1 MKAILNKFK
10 NMPENLKATL
20 VFAIAS
26 FATSGINYLT
36 TPIFTRL
43 LSGAEYGTVAVYN
56 SWFAIVRVF
65 ASMTLIFPG
74 ILNVGLYE
82 HSENR
87 WKYLSTMLGITTVS
101 TAALTVLYALFPG
114 LFQGLLGL
122 NGSLMALMLFSC
134 FALPATTM
142 WTMKQRYEYRYKSTF
157 LVSVGSAVLAQ
168 AVAVAAVMAAKDH
181 QIQNLDEVR
190 LWSAGLVNGAVGLAL
205 FAYVLKQGRTFVDLP
220 LWKKTFLVA
229 LPLIPHYLGG
239 ELLSSMDKIMI
250 DALVGKAEAGIY
262 SLAAILSAIG
272 ILLWRAL
279 TVMFNPF
286 VNSKLGSREFIR
298 IRETVKPLML
308 VVGVMCVIASLAAPE
323 IIRILGT
330 EEYLAGVYV
339 VPPVAAGIFIHAMYD
354 TFAAVSFFHK
364 RSSRIM
370 TATLT
375 AAAVNL
381 VCNYIFIK
389 AFGYIAAGYTTL
401 LSNLVLTAM
410 HYRNARLIES
420 EEIYD
425 PRFSLVS
432 VALVTAGCLLCNL
445 IYPYLLV
452 RYVCVAALLVFL
464 WTRRKS
470 VIDMLMGMKV

>member
-1 MKAILNKFK
+1 MRAIRKKFQ
-10 NMPENLKATL
+10 NMPESLKATL

-82 HSENR
+82 HAENR
-87 WKYLSTMLGITTVS
+87 WKYLSSMLGITTLT
-101 TAALTVLYALFPG
+101 TAALAVLYALCPG
-114 LFQGLLGL
+114 LFQNLLGL
-122 NGSLMALMLFSC
+122 NGSLMLLMLLSC
-134 FALPATTM
+134 FTHPPTAM
-142 WTMKQRYEYRYKSTF
+142 WTMKQRYEYRYQVTF
-157 LVSVGSAVLAQ
+157 FVTVGSAVLAQ
-168 AVAVAAVMAAKDH
+168 AIAVLAVLAARE
-181 QIQNLDEVR
+181 NLAEVR
-190 LWSAGLVNGAVGLAL
+190 LWSAGLVNMAVGLLL
-205 FAYVLKQGRTFVDLP
+205 FVYILKQGRAFVDIP
-220 LWKKTFLVA
+220 LWKKTLVVA

-250 DALVGKAEAGIY
+250 DALVDKTAAGIY

-279 TVMFNPF
+279 SVMFNPF
-286 VNSKLGSREFIR
+286 VNANLGKREFCR
-298 IRETVKPLML
+298 IREAVKPLML
-308 VVGVMCVIASLAAPE
+308 FVGVLCVIAALAAPE
-323 IIRILGT
+323 IIRILAT
-330 EEYLAGVYV
+330 EEYLAGIYV
-339 VPPVAAGIFIHAMYD
+339 VPPVAAGIFLHAMYD

-364 RSSRIM
+364 KSARIM

-389 AFGYIAAGYTTL
+389 AFGFIAAGYTTL
-401 LSNLVLTAM
+401 LSSLVLTAM
-410 HYRNARLIES
+410 HYRNARIIEK

-425 PRFSLVS
+425 SKYSLVS
-432 VALVTAGCLLCNL
+432 VALVTLGCLLCNL
-445 IYPYLLV
+445 LYPFLLARYL
-452 RYVCVAALLVFL
+452 CIAALLALL
-464 WTRRKS
+464 WIKRRS
-470 VIDMLMGMKV
+470 ILDMLVGMKA

>member
-1 MKAILNKFK
+1 MKALLNKFK

-56 SWFAIVRVF
+56 SWYAIVRVF

-74 ILNVGLYE
+74 ILNVGLYD

-87 WKYLSTMLGITTVS
+87 WRYLSSMLGITSLCSV
-101 TAALTVLYALFPG
+101 LLGILYALCPE
-114 LFQGLLGL
+114 LFQRLLGL
-122 NGSLMALMLFSC
+122 DGSLMVLMLFSC

-157 LVSVGSAVLAQ
+157 FVSVGSAVLAQ
-168 AVAVAAVMAAKDH
+168 AVAVAAVMAAREDLDH
-181 QIQNLDEVR
+181 VR
-190 LWSAGLVNGAVGLAL
+190 LWSAGLVNMAVGLCL
-205 FAYVLKQGRTFVDLP
+205 FAHILRKGKVFVDLP

-250 DALVGKAEAGIY
+250 DALVGKQEAGIY
-262 SLAAILSAIG
+262 ALAAILSAIG

-279 TVMFNPF
+279 SVMFNPF
-286 VNSKLGSREFIR
+286 VNAKLGSREFTK
-298 IRETVKPLML
+298 IREAVKPLML
-308 VVGVMCVIASLAAPE
+308 VVGVLCVIASLAAPE
-323 IIRILGT
+323 IIRVLAT
-330 EEYLAGVYV
+330 EEYLAGIYV

-364 RSSRIM
+364 KSTRIM

-381 VCNYIFIK
+381 VGNYVFIK
-389 AFGYIAAGYTTL
+389 SFGYIAAGYTTL

-410 HYRNARLIES
+410 HYRSARLIEP

-425 PRFSLVS
+425 PRFSLRA

-445 IYPYLLV
+445 LYPFTLL
-452 RYVCVAALLVFL
+452 RYVLIAALLGFIIL
-464 WTRRKS
+464 RRRA

>member
-1 MKAILNKFK
+1 MMKALLNKFK
-10 NMPENLKATL
+10 TMPENLKATL

-26 FATSGINYLT
+26 FATSGINYIT

-56 SWFAIVRVF
+56 SWYAIVRVF

-74 ILNVGLYE
+74 ILNVGLYD

-87 WKYLSTMLGITTVS
+87 WKYLSSMLGITTLCS
-101 TAALTVLYALFPG
+101 AVLGILYGIFPG
-114 LFQGLLGL
+114 AFQSLLGL
-122 NGSLMALMLFSC
+122 DHSLMVLMVLSC
-134 FALPATTM
+134 FALPATTF
-142 WTMKQRYEYRYKSTF
+142 WTMKQRYEYRYQVTF
-157 LVSVGSAVLAQ
+157 FVSVGSAVLAQ
-168 AVAVAAVMAAKDH
+168 AVSVAAVMAAREDLA
-181 QIQNLDEVR
+181 QVR
-190 LWSAGLVNGAVGLAL
+190 LWSAGLVNMAVGLVL
-205 FAYVLKQGRTFVDLP
+205 FGYILKQGRTFVDLP

-286 VNSKLGSREFIR
+286 VNAKLGTREFGR

-308 VVGVMCVIASLAAPE
+308 VVGVMCVIAALAAPE
-323 IIRILGT
+323 IIRVLGT

-364 RSSRIM
+364 KSTRIM

-389 AFGYIAAGYTTL
+389 QFGYIAAGYTTL

-410 HYRNARLIES
+410 HYRNARLIEP

-425 PRFSLVS
+425 PKFSLLAVT
-432 VALVTAGCLLCNL
+432 LVTLGCLLCNL
-445 IYPYLLV
+445 IYPFIAL
-452 RYVCVAALLVFL
+452 RYAVVAALLVFL
-464 WTRRKS
+464 WTQRKS
-470 VIDMLMGMKV
+470 VIDMLMNMKV

>member
-1 MKAILNKFK
+1 MKAIWNKFK
-10 NMPENLKATL
+10 NMPDNLKATL

-43 LSGAEYGTVAVYN
+43 LTGAEYGTVAVYN
-56 SWFAIVRVF
+56 SWYAIVRVF

-74 ILNVGLYE
+74 ILNVGLYD

-87 WKYLSTMLGITTVS
+87 WKYLSSMLGITSLCSV
-101 TAALTVLYALFPG
+101 ALGIVYALCPG
-114 LFQGLLGL
+114 VFQDLLGL
-122 NGSLMALMLFSC
+122 SNSLMILMLLSC
-134 FALPATTM
+134 FALPATTF

-157 LVSVGSAVLAQ
+157 IVSVGSAVLAQ
-168 AVAVAAVMAAKDH
+168 AVAVAAVMLCDGA
-181 QIQNLDEVR
+181 LDQVR
-190 LWSAGLVNGAVGLAL
+190 LWSAGIVNMVVGLVL
-205 FAYVLKQGRTFVDLP
+205 FGYILKQGRAFVDLP
-220 LWKKTFLVA
+220 LWRKTFLVA
-229 LPLIPHYLGG
+229 IPLIPHYLGG

-250 DALVGKAEAGIY
+250 DAMVGKTEAGIY
-262 SLAAILSAIG
+262 ALAAILSAIG

-286 VNSKLGSREFIR
+286 VNAKLGSREFGR

-323 IIRILGT
+323 IIRILAT
-330 EEYLAGVYV
+330 EEYLAGIYV

-364 RSSRIM
+364 KSTRIM

-375 AAAVNL
+375 AALVNL
-381 VCNYIFIK
+381 VCNYICIK
-389 AFGYIAAGYTTL
+389 YFGYIAAGYTTL

-410 HYRNARLIES
+410 HYRNARRIEK

-425 PRFSLVS
+425 PKFSLLAVG
-432 VALVTAGCLLCNL
+432 LVTAGCLLCNL
-445 IYPYLLV
+445 IYPFLIA
-452 RYVCVAALLVFL
+452 RYVLISVLLVFL
-464 WTRRKS
+464 WAQRKS
-470 VIDMLMGMKV
+470 VIGMLAGMKV

>member
-10 NMPENLKATL
+10 NMPESVKATL

-43 LSGAEYGTVAVYN
+43 LTGAEYGTVSVYN
-56 SWFAIVRVF
+56 SWYAIVRVV

-87 WKYLSTMLGITTVS
+87 WKYLSSMLGVTTVCTLVLS
-101 TAALTVLYALFPG
+101 VLYAIFPG
-114 LFQGLLGL
+114 VFQGFLGL
-122 NGSLMALMLFSC
+122 NNSLMILMLLSC
-134 FALPATTM
+134 FALPATTF
-142 WTMKQRYEYRYKSTF
+142 WTMKQKYEYRYQVTF
-157 LVSVGSAVLAQ
+157 FVSVGSAVLAQ
-168 AVAVAAVMAAKDH
+168 AVAVAAVMMADR
-181 QIQNLDEVR
+181 NLDQVR
-190 LWSAGLVNGAVGLAL
+190 LWSAGIVNMAVGLVL
-205 FAYVLKQGRTFVDLP
+205 FFYIIRQGKAFVDIP
-220 LWKKTFLVA
+220 LWKKTLVVA
-229 LPLIPHYLGG
+229 IPLIPHYLGG
-239 ELLSSMDKIMI
+239 ELLSSINQIMI
-250 DALVGKAEAGIY
+250 GNMVGKTEAGIY
-262 SLAAILSAIG
+262 ALAAVLSAIG

-286 VNSKLGSREFIR
+286 VNAKLGSREFKT

-308 VVGVMCVIASLAAPE
+308 VVGVMCVIAALAAPE
-323 IIRILGT
+323 IIRILAT
-330 EEYLAGVYV
+330 EEYLAGIYV

-364 RSSRIM
+364 KSTRIM
-370 TATLT
+370 VATLT

-381 VCNYIFIK
+381 VGNYIFIK
-389 AFGYIAAGYTTL
+389 AFGYIAAGYVTL

-410 HYRNARLIES
+410 HYRNARITEP

-425 PRFSLVS
+425 PRFSFLTIS
-432 VALVTAGCLLCNL
+432 LVTLGCLLCNL
-445 IYPYLLV
+445 IYPFMAV

-464 WTRRKS
+464 WTQRKS
-470 VIDMLMGMKV
+470 VIDMLMNMKV

>member
-1 MKAILNKFK
+1 MKALLNKFK
-10 NMPENLKATL
+10 SMPENLKATL

-74 ILNVGLYE
+74 ILNVGLYD
-82 HSENR
+82 HSKNR
-87 WKYLSTMLGITTVS
+87 WRYLSSMLGITSLCSV
-101 TAALTVLYALFPG
+101 LLGILYALCPE
-114 LFQGLLGL
+114 LFQRLLGL
-122 NGSLMALMLFSC
+122 DGSLMVLMLFSC

-157 LVSVGSAVLAQ
+157 FVSVGSAVLAQ
-168 AVAVAAVMAAKDH
+168 AVAVAAVMLADR
-181 QIQNLDEVR
+181 NLDRVR
-190 LWSAGLVNGAVGLAL
+190 LWSAGLVNMAVGLAL
-205 FAYVLKQGRTFVDLP
+205 FAHILKKGKVFVDLP

-308 VVGVMCVIASLAAPE
+308 VVGIMCVIASLAAPE

-410 HYRNARLIES
+410 HYRNARLIEP

>member
-10 NMPENLKATL
+10 SMPESVKATL

-43 LSGAEYGTVAVYN
+43 LTGAEYGTVSVYN
-56 SWFAIVRVF
+56 SWYGIVRVI

-82 HSENR
+82 HSGNR
-87 WKYLSTMLGITTVS
+87 WKYLSSMLGITTVCTVTLS
-101 TAALTVLYALFPG
+101 VLYAIFPG
-114 LFQGLLGL
+114 VFQDFLGL
-122 NGSLMALMLFSC
+122 NNSLMILMLLSC
-134 FALPATTM
+134 FALPATTF
-142 WTMKQRYEYRYKSTF
+142 WTMKQKYEYRYQVTF
-157 LVSVGSAVLAQ
+157 FVSVGSAVLAQ
-168 AVAVAAVMAAKDH
+168 AVAVAAVMMAD
-181 QIQNLDEVR
+181 QDLDQVR
-190 LWSAGLVNGAVGLAL
+190 LWSAGIVNMAVGLVL
-205 FAYVLKQGRTFVDLP
+205 FCYINKQGKAFVDIP
-220 LWKKTFLVA
+220 LWKKTLVVA
-229 LPLIPHYLGG
+229 IPLIPHYLGG

-250 DALVGKAEAGIY
+250 GNMVGKTEAGIY
-262 SLAAILSAIG
+262 ALAAILSAIG

-286 VNSKLGSREFIR
+286 VNAKLGSREFR
-298 IRETVKPLML
+298 TIRETVKPLML
-308 VVGVMCVIASLAAPE
+308 VVGVMCVIAALAAPE
-323 IIRILGT
+323 IIRILAT

-364 RSSRIM
+364 KSTRIM

-381 VCNYIFIK
+381 VGNYIFIK
-389 AFGYIAAGYTTL
+389 AFGYIAAGYVTL
-401 LSNLVLTAM
+401 ISNLVLTAM
-410 HYRNARLIES
+410 HYRNARITEKA
-420 EEIYD
+420 EIYD
-425 PRFSLVS
+425 PRFSFLT

-445 IYPYLLV
+445 IYPFMAV
-452 RYVCVAALLVFL
+452 RYVCVAALLVYL
-464 WTRRKS
+464 WTQRKS
-470 VIDMLMGMKV
+470 VIDMLMNMKV

>member
-1 MKAILNKFK
+1 
-10 NMPENLKATL
+10 MPENLKATL

-56 SWFAIVRVF
+56 SWYAIVRVF

-74 ILNVGLYE
+74 ILNVGLYD

-87 WKYLSTMLGITTVS
+87 WRYLSSMLGITSLCSV
-101 TAALTVLYALFPG
+101 LLGILYALCPG
-114 LFQGLLGL
+114 LFQRLLGL
-122 NGSLMALMLFSC
+122 DGSLMVLMLFSC

-157 LVSVGSAVLAQ
+157 FVSVGSAVLAQ
-168 AVAVAAVMAAKDH
+168 AVAVAAVMLADR
-181 QIQNLDEVR
+181 NLDRVR
-190 LWSAGLVNGAVGLAL
+190 LWSAGLVNMAVGLCL
-205 FAYVLKQGRTFVDLP
+205 FAHILRKGRVFVDLP

-286 VNSKLGSREFIR
+286 VNSRLGSREFGR

-308 VVGVMCVIASLAAPE
+308 VVGIMCVIASLAAPE
-323 IIRILGT
+323 IIRVLGT

-425 PRFSLVS
+425 PRFSLIS

>member
-10 NMPENLKATL
+10 NMPESVKATL

-43 LSGAEYGTVAVYN
+43 LTGAEYGTVSVYN
-56 SWFAIVRVF
+56 SWYAIVRVF

-87 WKYLSTMLGITTVS
+87 WKYLSSMLGITTVCTLVLS
-101 TAALTVLYALFPG
+101 VLYAVFPG
-114 LFQGLLGL
+114 VFQSFLGL
-122 NGSLMALMLFSC
+122 SNSLMILMLLSC
-134 FALPATTM
+134 FALPATTF
-142 WTMKQRYEYRYKSTF
+142 WTMKQKYEYRYQVTF
-157 LVSVGSAVLAQ
+157 FVSVGSAVLAQ
-168 AVAVAAVMAAKDH
+168 AVAVAAVMMADGH
-181 QIQNLDEVR
+181 LDQVR
-190 LWSAGLVNGAVGLAL
+190 LWSAGIVNMAVGLIL
-205 FAYVLKQGRTFVDLP
+205 FLYILKQGRAFVDIP
-220 LWKKTFLVA
+220 LWKKTLVVA
-229 LPLIPHYLGG
+229 IPLIPHYLGG

-250 DALVGKAEAGIY
+250 GNMVGKTEAGIY
-262 SLAAILSAIG
+262 ALAAILSAIG

-286 VNSKLGSREFIR
+286 VNAKLGSREFKT

-308 VVGVMCVIASLAAPE
+308 VVGVMCVIAALAAPE
-323 IIRILGT
+323 IIRILAT

-364 RSSRIM
+364 KSTRIM

-389 AFGYIAAGYTTL
+389 HFGYIAAGYTTL
-401 LSNLVLTAM
+401 LSNLVLTGM
-410 HYRNARLIES
+410 HYRNARITEP

-425 PRFSLVS
+425 PRFSFLS
-432 VALVTAGCLLCNL
+432 VALVTLGCLLCNL
-445 IYPYLLV
+445 IYPFMAV

-470 VIDMLMGMKV
+470 VIDMLMNMKV

>member
-10 NMPENLKATL
+10 SMPESVKATL

-43 LSGAEYGTVAVYN
+43 LTGAEYGAVSMYN
-56 SWFAIVRVF
+56 SCYAIVRVV

-87 WKYLSTMLGITTVS
+87 WKYLSSMLGVTTVT
-101 TAALTVLYALFPG
+101 TAAFGILYAAFPTLFRN
-114 LFQGLLGL
+114 LLGL
-122 NGSLMALMLFSC
+122 DNSLMILMLLSC
-134 FALPATTM
+134 FTLPATTF
-142 WTMKQRYEYRYKSTF
+142 WTMKQKYEYRYKVTF
-157 LVSVGSAVLAQ
+157 FVSVGSAVLTQ
-168 AVAVAAVMAAKDH
+168 AVAVAAVMAAD
-181 QIQNLDEVR
+181 QNLDQVR
-190 LWSAGLVNGAVGLAL
+190 LWSAGIVNMAVGLAL
-205 FAYVLKQGRTFVDLP
+205 FGYILKEGRAFVDIP
-220 LWKKTFLVA
+220 LWKKTLVVA
-229 LPLIPHYLGG
+229 IPLIPHYLGG
-239 ELLSSMDKIMI
+239 ELLSSMDKLMI
-250 DALVGKAEAGIY
+250 GNMVGKTEAGIY
-262 SLAAILSAIG
+262 SLAAVLSAIG

-286 VNSKLGSREFIR
+286 VNAKLGSREFKT

-323 IIRILGT
+323 IIRVLAT
-330 EEYLAGVYV
+330 EEYLAGVFV
-339 VPPVAAGIFIHAMYD
+339 VPPVAAGVFIHAMYD

-364 RSSRIM
+364 KSTRIM

-375 AAAVNL
+375 AAVVNL
-381 VCNYIFIK
+381 VGNYVFIK
-389 AFGYIAAGYTTL
+389 CFGYIAAGYTTL

-410 HYRNARLIES
+410 HYRNARLIGK

-425 PRFSLVS
+425 PGFSFLS
-432 VALVTAGCLLCNL
+432 VALVTLGCLLCNL
-445 IYPYLLV
+445 IYPFIV
-452 RYVCVAALLVFL
+452 IRYICIAALLVFL
-464 WTRRKS
+464 WTRRRS

>member
-1 MKAILNKFK
+1 MKALLNKFK
-10 NMPENLKATL
+10 SMPENLKATL

-56 SWFAIVRVF
+56 SWYAIVRVF

-87 WKYLSTMLGITTVS
+87 WKYLSSMLGITS
-101 TAALTVLYALFPG
+101 LCSLLLGIAYALFPHV
-114 LFQGLLGL
+114 FQSLLGL
-122 NGSLMALMLFSC
+122 DHSPMVLMVLSC

-157 LVSVGSAVLAQ
+157 FVSVGSAVLAQ
-168 AVAVAAVMAAKDH
+168 AAAVAAVMASSGH
-181 QIQNLDEVR
+181 LDRVR
-190 LWSAGLVNGAVGLAL
+190 LWSAGLVNMAVGLAL
-205 FAYVLKQGRTFVDLP
+205 FVCILRRGRAFVDLP
-220 LWKKTFLVA
+220 LWKKTMLVA
-229 LPLIPHYLGG
+229 IPLIPHYLGG

-250 DALVGKAEAGIY
+250 DALVGKTEAGIY

-286 VNSKLGSREFIR
+286 VNARLGAREFR
-298 IRETVKPLML
+298 SIRETVKPLML

-323 IIRILGT
+323 IIRVLAT
-330 EEYLAGVYV
+330 EEYLAGIYV

-364 RSSRIM
+364 KSTRIM

-381 VCNYIFIK
+381 VCNYVFIK
-389 AFGYIAAGYTTL
+389 SFGYIAAGYTTL

-410 HYRNARLIES
+410 HYRNARRIEP

-425 PRFSLVS
+425 PRFSLLAV
-432 VALVTAGCLLCNL
+432 VLVTLGCLLCNL
-445 IYPYLLV
+445 LYPFLLV
-452 RYVCVAALLVFL
+452 RYILIAALLVFL

-470 VIDMLMGMKV
+470 VIGMLMNMKV

>member
-1 MKAILNKFK
+1 MKALLNKFK
-10 NMPENLKATL
+10 SMPENLKATL

-74 ILNVGLYE
+74 ILNVGLYD
-82 HSENR
+82 HAENR
-87 WKYLSTMLGITTVS
+87 WRYLSSMLGITSLCSVI
-101 TAALTVLYALFPG
+101 LGILYALCPE
-114 LFQGLLGL
+114 LFQRLLGL
-122 NGSLMALMLFSC
+122 DGSLMVLMLFSC

-157 LVSVGSAVLAQ
+157 FVSVGSAVLAQ
-168 AVAVAAVMAAKDH
+168 AVAVAAVMLADR
-181 QIQNLDEVR
+181 NLDRVR
-190 LWSAGLVNGAVGLAL
+190 LWSAGLVNMAVGLAL
-205 FAYVLKQGRTFVDLP
+205 FAHILRKGKVFVDLP

-250 DALVGKAEAGIY
+250 DALVGKQEAGIY
-262 SLAAILSAIG
+262 ALAAILSAIG

-279 TVMFNPF
+279 SVMFNPF
-286 VNSKLGSREFIR
+286 VNAKLGSREFTK
-298 IRETVKPLML
+298 IREAVKPLML
-308 VVGVMCVIASLAAPE
+308 VVGILCVIASLAAPE
-323 IIRILGT
+323 IIRVLAT

-364 RSSRIM
+364 KSTRIM

-381 VCNYIFIK
+381 VGNYVFIK
-389 AFGYIAAGYTTL
+389 SFGYIAAGYTTL

-410 HYRNARLIES
+410 HYRSARLIEP

-425 PRFSLVS
+425 PRFSLRS

-445 IYPYLLV
+445 LYPFTLL
-452 RYVCVAALLVFL
+452 RYVLIAVLLGFIVL
-464 WTRRKS
+464 RRRA

>member
-1 MKAILNKFK
+1 MKALWKKFCA
-10 NMPENLKATL
+10 MPESLKATL

-56 SWFAIVRVF
+56 SWHGIIRIF

-82 HSENR
+82 HADNR
-87 WKYLSTMLGITTVS
+87 FRYLSSMLGITTVS
-101 TAALTVLYALFPG
+101 TALLTLVYALCPG
-114 LFQGLLGL
+114 LFQRLLGL
-122 NGSLMALMLFSC
+122 DGNLMVLMLASC
-134 FALPATTM
+134 FALPATSM
-142 WTMKQRYEYRYKSTF
+142 WTMKQRYEYRYKTTF
-157 LVSVGSAVLAQ
+157 FVSVGSAVLAQ
-168 AVAVAAVMAAKDH
+168 AVSVLAVMSSGEH
-181 QIQNLDEVR
+181 LDQVR
-190 LWSAGLVNGAVGLAL
+190 LWSAGLVNMAVGLVL
-205 FAYVLKQGRTFVDLP
+205 FCHILKQGRAFVDIP
-220 LWKKTFLVA
+220 LWKKTLVVA

-250 DALVGKAEAGIY
+250 DALVGKTEAGIY

-279 TVMFNPF
+279 SVMFNPF
-286 VNSKLGSREFIR
+286 VNARLGKRDFAA
-298 IRETVKPLML
+298 IREAVKPLML
-308 VVGVMCVIASLAAPE
+308 VVGVLCVIASLAAPE
-323 IIRILGT
+323 IIRILAT
-330 EEYLAGVYV
+330 EEYLAGIYV

-364 RSSRIM
+364 KSTRIM

-381 VCNYIFIK
+381 IGNYVFIK

-410 HYRNARLIES
+410 HYRSARRIEKS
-420 EEIYD
+420 EIYD
-425 PRFSLVS
+425 PKFSLLS
-432 VALVTAGCLLCNL
+432 VALVTAGCLLCSFL
-445 IYPYLLV
+445 YPFPILRCL
-452 RYVCVAALLVFL
+452 CIAALLALL
-464 WTRRKS
+464 WNKRKS
-470 VIDMLMGMKV
+470 ILHMLTSMKA

>member
-10 NMPENLKATL
+10 SMPESVKATL

-43 LSGAEYGTVAVYN
+43 LTGEEYGAVSMYN
-56 SWFAIVRVF
+56 SCYAIVRVI

-87 WKYLSTMLGITTVS
+87 WKYLSSMLGVTTVC
-101 TAALTVLYALFPG
+101 TAFLSVLYAIFPTV
-114 LFQGLLGL
+114 FQELLGL
-122 NGSLMALMLFSC
+122 DNSLMILMLLSC
-134 FALPATTM
+134 FALPATTF
-142 WTMKQRYEYRYKSTF
+142 WTMKQKYEYRYQVTF
-157 LVSVGSAVLAQ
+157 FVSVGSAVLAQ
-168 AVAVAAVMAAKDH
+168 AVAVAAVMLASH
-181 QIQNLDEVR
+181 NLDQVR
-190 LWSAGLVNGAVGLAL
+190 LWSAGIVNMAVGLVL
-205 FAYVLKQGRTFVDLP
+205 FAYILKEGKAFVDIP
-220 LWKKTFLVA
+220 LWKKTLVVA
-229 LPLIPHYLGG
+229 FPLIPHYVSG
-239 ELLSSMDKIMI
+239 ELLSSINQIMI
-250 DALVGKAEAGIY
+250 GTMVGKAEAGIY
-262 SLAAILSAIG
+262 SLAAVLSAIG

-286 VNSKLGSREFIR
+286 VNAKLGTREFGR

-308 VVGVMCVIASLAAPE
+308 VVGVMCVIAALAAPE
-323 IIRILGT
+323 IIRVLGT

-364 RSSRIM
+364 KSTRIM

-381 VCNYIFIK
+381 VCNYVCIK
-389 AFGYIAAGYTTL
+389 QFGYIAAGYTTL

-410 HYRNARLIES
+410 HYRNARLIEP

-425 PRFSLVS
+425 PRFSLLS

-445 IYPYLLV
+445 LYPFLLA
-452 RYVCVAALLVFL
+452 RYVLVGALLVFL
-464 WTRRKS
+464 WTRRKA
-470 VIDMLMGMKV
+470 VIGMLMDMKV

>member
-1 MKAILNKFK
+1 
-10 NMPENLKATL
+10 MPENLKATL

-56 SWFAIVRVF
+56 SWYAIVRVF

-74 ILNVGLYE
+74 ILNVGLYD

-87 WKYLSTMLGITTVS
+87 WRYLSSMLGITSLCSV
-101 TAALTVLYALFPG
+101 LLGILYALCPE
-114 LFQGLLGL
+114 LFQRLLGL
-122 NGSLMALMLFSC
+122 DGSLMVLMLLSC

-157 LVSVGSAVLAQ
+157 FVSVGSAVLAQ
-168 AVAVAAVMAAKDH
+168 AVAVAAVMAARE
-181 QIQNLDEVR
+181 NLDHVR
-190 LWSAGLVNGAVGLAL
+190 LWSAGLVNMAVGLCL
-205 FAYVLKQGRTFVDLP
+205 FAHILRKGRVFVDLP

-250 DALVGKAEAGIY
+250 DALVGKQEAGIY
-262 SLAAILSAIG
+262 ALAAILSAIG

-279 TVMFNPF
+279 SVMFNPF
-286 VNSKLGSREFIR
+286 VNAKLGSREFTK
-298 IRETVKPLML
+298 IREAVKPLML
-308 VVGVMCVIASLAAPE
+308 VVGVLCVIASLAAPE
-323 IIRILGT
+323 IIRILAT
-330 EEYLAGVYV
+330 SEYLAGIYV

-364 RSSRIM
+364 KSTRIM

-381 VCNYIFIK
+381 VGNYVFIK
-389 AFGYIAAGYTTL
+389 SFGYIAAGYTTL

-410 HYRNARLIES
+410 HYRSAQLIEP

-425 PRFSLVS
+425 PRFSLRA

-445 IYPYLLV
+445 LYPFTLL
-452 RYVCVAALLVFL
+452 RYVLIAALLGFIVL
-464 WTRRKS
+464 RRRA

>member
-1 MKAILNKFK
+1 MKALLNKFK
-10 NMPENLKATL
+10 SMPENLKATL

-56 SWFAIVRVF
+56 SWYAIVRVF

-74 ILNVGLYE
+74 ILNVGLYD

-87 WKYLSTMLGITTVS
+87 WRYLSSMLGITS
-101 TAALTVLYALFPG
+101 LCSVLLGGVYALCPE
-114 LFQGLLGL
+114 LFQRLLGL
-122 NGSLMALMLFSC
+122 DGSLMVLMLFSC

-157 LVSVGSAVLAQ
+157 FVSVGSAVLAQ
-168 AVAVAAVMAAKDH
+168 AVAVAAVMLADR
-181 QIQNLDEVR
+181 NLDRVR
-190 LWSAGLVNGAVGLAL
+190 LWSAGLVNMAVGLCL
-205 FAYVLKQGRTFVDLP
+205 FAHILRKGKVFVDLP

-250 DALVGKAEAGIY
+250 DALVGKQEAGIY
-262 SLAAILSAIG
+262 ALAAILSAIG

-279 TVMFNPF
+279 SVMFNPF
-286 VNSKLGSREFIR
+286 VNAKLGSREFTK
-298 IRETVKPLML
+298 IREAVKPLML
-308 VVGVMCVIASLAAPE
+308 VVGILCVIASLAAPE
-323 IIRILGT
+323 IIRILAT
-330 EEYLAGVYV
+330 EEYLAGIYV

-364 RSSRIM
+364 KSTRIM

-381 VCNYIFIK
+381 VGNYVFIK
-389 AFGYIAAGYTTL
+389 SFGYIAAGYTTL

-410 HYRNARLIES
+410 HYRSARLIEP

-425 PRFSLVS
+425 PRFSLRS
-432 VALVTAGCLLCNL
+432 VALVTAGCLFCNL
-445 IYPYLLV
+445 LYPFTLL
-452 RYVCVAALLVFL
+452 RFCLIAALLGFIVL
-464 WTRRKS
+464 RRRA

>member
-1 MKAILNKFK
+1 MKAIWNKFK

-56 SWFAIVRVF
+56 SWYAIVRVF

-74 ILNVGLYE
+74 ILNVGLYD

-87 WKYLSTMLGITTVS
+87 WKYLSSMLGITTLCSV
-101 TAALTVLYALFPG
+101 VMGIVYALCPG
-114 LFQGLLGL
+114 VFQDLLGL
-122 NGSLMALMLFSC
+122 DHSLMVLMIASC
-134 FALPATTM
+134 FALPATTF
-142 WTMKQRYEYRYKSTF
+142 WTMKQRYEYRYKTTF
-157 LVSVGSAVLAQ
+157 FVSVGSAVLAQ
-168 AVAVAAVMAAKDH
+168 AVAVAAVMFSHGK
-181 QIQNLDEVR
+181 LDQVR
-190 LWSAGLVNGAVGLAL
+190 LWSAGIVNMAVGLVL
-205 FAYVLKQGRTFVDLP
+205 FGYILKQGRAFVDLP
-220 LWKKTFLVA
+220 LWRKTFLVA
-229 LPLIPHYLGG
+229 IPLIPHYLGG

-250 DALVGKAEAGIY
+250 DAMVGKTEAGIY
-262 SLAAILSAIG
+262 ALAAILSAIG

-286 VNSKLGSREFIR
+286 VNAKLGSREFGR

-308 VVGVMCVIASLAAPE
+308 VVGVLCVIASLAAPE
-323 IIRILGT
+323 IIRILAT
-330 EEYLAGVYV
+330 EEYLAGIYV

-364 RSSRIM
+364 KSTRIM

-375 AAAVNL
+375 AAGVNL
-381 VCNYIFIK
+381 VCNYICIK
-389 AFGYIAAGYTTL
+389 HFGYIAAGYTTL

-410 HYRNARLIES
+410 HYRNARRIEK

-425 PRFSLVS
+425 PKFSLVS
-432 VALVTAGCLLCNL
+432 VGLVTLGCLLCNL
-445 IYPYLLV
+445 IYPFPVLRYALV
-452 RYVCVAALLVFL
+452 AGLLVFL
-464 WTRRKS
+464 WTRRRS
-470 VIDMLMGMKV
+470 VIEMLMGMKV

>member
-1 MKAILNKFK
+1 MKALLNKFK

-43 LSGAEYGTVAVYN
+43 LTGEEYGAVSMYN
-56 SWFAIVRVF
+56 SCYAIVRVI

-87 WKYLSTMLGITTVS
+87 WKYLSSMLGVTTVT
-101 TAALTVLYALFPG
+101 TAVLSVLYAIFPMV
-114 LFQGLLGL
+114 FQDLLGL
-122 NGSLMALMLFSC
+122 DNSLMILMLLSC
-134 FALPATTM
+134 FALPATTF
-142 WTMKQRYEYRYKSTF
+142 WTMKQKYEYRYQVTF
-157 LVSVGSAVLAQ
+157 FVSVGSAVLAQ
-168 AVAVAAVMAAKDH
+168 AVAVAAVMVASE
-181 QIQNLDEVR
+181 NLDQVR
-190 LWSAGLVNGAVGLAL
+190 LWSAGIVNMAVGLVL
-205 FAYVLKQGRTFVDLP
+205 FGYILKKGKAFLDFP
-220 LWKKTFLVA
+220 LWKKTLIVA
-229 LPLIPHYLGG
+229 IPLIPHYVSG
-239 ELLSSMDKIMI
+239 ELLSSINQIMI
-250 DALVGKAEAGIY
+250 GNMVGKTEAGIY
-262 SLAAILSAIG
+262 SLAAVLSAIG

-286 VNSKLGSREFIR
+286 VNAKLGAREFTT
-298 IRETVKPLML
+298 IRETVKPLMI

-323 IIRILGT
+323 IIRILAT

-339 VPPVAAGIFIHAMYD
+339 VPPVAAGVFIHAMYD

-364 RSSRIM
+364 KSTRIM

-381 VCNYIFIK
+381 VGNYIFIK
-389 AFGYIAAGYTTL
+389 SFGYIAAGYTTL

-410 HYRNARLIES
+410 HYRSARLIEP

-425 PRFSLVS
+425 PRFSLRS

-445 IYPYLLV
+445 LYPFTLL
-452 RYVCVAALLVFL
+452 RYVLIAALLGFIVL
-464 WTRRKS
+464 RRRA

>member
-43 LSGAEYGTVAVYN
+43 LSGAEYGTVSVYN
-56 SWFAIVRVF
+56 SWYAIVRVI

-87 WKYLSTMLGITTVS
+87 WKYLSSMLGITTLCSAV
-101 TAALTVLYALFPG
+101 LGVLYAIFPG
-114 LFQGLLGL
+114 LFQSLLGL
-122 NGSLMALMLFSC
+122 NGSLMILMILSC
-134 FALPATTM
+134 FALPATTF
-142 WTMKQRYEYRYKSTF
+142 WTMKQKYEYRYQVTF
-157 LVSVGSAVLAQ
+157 FVSVGSAVLAQ
-168 AVAVAAVMAAKDH
+168 VVSVFAVMAAE
-181 QIQNLDEVR
+181 QNLDQVR
-190 LWSAGLVNGAVGLAL
+190 LWSAGLVNMAVGLVL
-205 FAYVLKQGRTFVDLP
+205 FGYILKQGKTFVDIP

-229 LPLIPHYLGG
+229 IPLIPHYLGG
-239 ELLSSMDKIMI
+239 ELLSSMNQIMI
-250 DALVGKAEAGIY
+250 GNMVGKAEAGIY

-279 TVMFNPF
+279 AVMFNPY
-286 VNSKLGSREFIR
+286 VNAKLGERNFR
-298 IRETVKPLML
+298 HIRECVKPLML

-323 IIRILGT
+323 IIRILAT

-364 RSSRIM
+364 KSSRIM

-381 VCNYIFIK
+381 VGNYLFITW
-389 AFGYIAAGYTTL
+389 FGYIAAGYVTL
-401 LSNLVLTAM
+401 ISNLVLTAM
-410 HYRNARLIES
+410 HYRNARIIEPD
-420 EEIYD
+420 EIYD
-425 PRFSLVS
+425 PKFSFWS
-432 VALVTAGCLLCNL
+432 VALVSIGCLLCNL
-445 IYPYLLV
+445 VYPFLIV
-452 RYVCVAALLVFL
+452 RYVLIAALLVFL

-470 VIDMLMGMKV
+470 VINMLMDMKV

>member
-1 MKAILNKFK
+1 MKALLNKFK
-10 NMPENLKATL
+10 SMPENLKATL

-26 FATSGINYLT
+26 FATSGINYIT

-56 SWFAIVRVF
+56 SWYAIVRVF

-74 ILNVGLYE
+74 ILNVGLYD

-87 WKYLSTMLGITTVS
+87 WKYLSSMLGITTLCS
-101 TAALTVLYALFPG
+101 AVLGILYGIFPG
-114 LFQGLLGL
+114 AFQSLLGL
-122 NGSLMALMLFSC
+122 DHSLMVLMVLSC
-134 FALPATTM
+134 FALPATTF
-142 WTMKQRYEYRYKSTF
+142 WTMKQRYEYRYQVTF
-157 LVSVGSAVLAQ
+157 FVSVGSAVLAQ
-168 AVAVAAVMAAKDH
+168 AVSVAAVMAAREDLA
-181 QIQNLDEVR
+181 QVR
-190 LWSAGLVNGAVGLAL
+190 LWSAGLVNMAVGLVL
-205 FAYVLKQGRTFVDLP
+205 FGYILKQGRTFVDLP

-286 VNSKLGSREFIR
+286 VNAKLGTREFGR

-308 VVGVMCVIASLAAPE
+308 VVGVMCVIAALAAPE
-323 IIRILGT
+323 IIRVLGT

-364 RSSRIM
+364 KSTRIM

-381 VCNYIFIK
+381 VCNYVFIK
-389 AFGYIAAGYTTL
+389 QFGYIAAGYTTL

-410 HYRNARLIES
+410 HYRNARLIEP

-425 PRFSLVS
+425 PRFSLLS
-432 VALVTAGCLLCNL
+432 VALVPAGGLLCNL
-445 IYPYLLV
+445 LYPFLLV
-452 RYVCVAALLVFL
+452 RYVLVGVLLVFL
-464 WTRRKS
+464 WTRRKA
-470 VIDMLMGMKV
+470 VIGMLVDMKV

>member
-1 MKAILNKFK
+1 MKALWNKFK
-10 NMPENLKATL
+10 TMPESLKATL

-56 SWFAIVRVF
+56 SWYSIVRVF

-74 ILNVGLYE
+74 ILNVGLYD
-82 HSENR
+82 HKENR
-87 WKYLSTMLGITTVS
+87 WKYLSSMLGITTLCS
-101 TAALTVLYALFPG
+101 LVLGILYGLCPG
-114 LFQGLLGL
+114 VFQRMLGL
-122 NGSLMALMLFSC
+122 DHSLMVLMIMSC
-134 FALPATTM
+134 FALPATTF
-142 WTMKQRYEYRYKSTF
+142 WTMKQRYEYRYKATF
-157 LVSVGSAVLAQ
+157 FVSVGSAVLAQ
-168 AVAVAAVMAAKDH
+168 AVAVAAVMLGDGH
-181 QIQNLDEVR
+181 LDRVR
-190 LWSAGLVNGAVGLAL
+190 LWSAGLVNMAVGLVL
-205 FAYVLKQGRTFVDLP
+205 FVWILKQGRTFVDLP

-250 DALVGKAEAGIY
+250 DALVGKREAGIY
-262 SLAAILSAIG
+262 ALAAILSALG

-279 TVMFNPF
+279 TVLFNPF
-286 VNSKLGSREFIR
+286 VNARLGSREFGR

-308 VVGVMCVIASLAAPE
+308 VVGVMCIIASLAAPE
-323 IIRILGT
+323 IIRLLAT
-330 EEYLAGVYV
+330 EEYLAGVFV

-364 RSSRIM
+364 KSTRIM

-381 VCNYIFIK
+381 VGNFVGIK
-389 AFGYIAAGYTTL
+389 LFGYIAAGYTTL
-401 LSNLVLTAM
+401 VSNLVLTAM
-410 HYRNARLIES
+410 HYRNARRIER

-425 PRFSLVS
+425 PRFSWLA
-432 VALVTAGCLLCNL
+432 VALVTAGCLLCNFL
-445 IYPYLLV
+445 YPFTLLRYL
-452 RYVCVAALLVFL
+452 CIAALLVFL
-464 WTRRKS
+464 WSRRKS
-470 VIDMLMGMKV
+470 VIAMLMDMKV

>member
-10 NMPENLKATL
+10 NMPESVKATL

-43 LSGAEYGTVAVYN
+43 LTGAEYGTVSVYN
-56 SWFAIVRVF
+56 SWYAIVRVF

-87 WKYLSTMLGITTVS
+87 WKYLSSMLGITTVCTLVLS
-101 TAALTVLYALFPG
+101 VLYAVFPG
-114 LFQGLLGL
+114 VFQSFLGL
-122 NGSLMALMLFSC
+122 SNSLMILMLLSC
-134 FALPATTM
+134 FALPATTF
-142 WTMKQRYEYRYKSTF
+142 WTMKQKYEYRYQVTF
-157 LVSVGSAVLAQ
+157 FVSVGSAVLAQ
-168 AVAVAAVMAAKDH
+168 AVAVAAVMMADK
-181 QIQNLDEVR
+181 NLDQVR
-190 LWSAGLVNGAVGLAL
+190 LWSAGIVNMAVGLVL
-205 FAYVLKQGRTFVDLP
+205 FFYIIKQGKAFVDIP
-220 LWKKTFLVA
+220 LWKKTLVVA
-229 LPLIPHYLGG
+229 IPLIPHYLGG
-239 ELLSSMDKIMI
+239 ELLSSINQIMI
-250 DALVGKAEAGIY
+250 GNMVGKTEAGIY
-262 SLAAILSAIG
+262 ALAAVLSAIG

-286 VNSKLGSREFIR
+286 VNAKLGSREFKT

-308 VVGVMCVIASLAAPE
+308 VVGVMCVIAALAAPE
-323 IIRILGT
+323 IIRILAT
-330 EEYLAGVYV
+330 EEYLAGIYV

-364 RSSRIM
+364 KSTRIM

-389 AFGYIAAGYTTL
+389 HFGYIAAGYTTL
-401 LSNLVLTAM
+401 LSNLVLTGM
-410 HYRNARLIES
+410 HYRNARITEP

-425 PRFSLVS
+425 PRFSFLT
-432 VALVTAGCLLCNL
+432 VALVTLGCLLCNL
-445 IYPYLLV
+445 IYPFMAV
-452 RYVCVAALLVFL
+452 RYVCVAALLVYL
-464 WTRRKS
+464 WTQRKS
-470 VIDMLMGMKV
+470 VIDMLMNMKV

>member
-10 NMPENLKATL
+10 NMPESVKATL

-43 LSGAEYGTVAVYN
+43 LTGAEYGTVSVYN
-56 SWFAIVRVF
+56 SWYAIVRVV

-87 WKYLSTMLGITTVS
+87 WKYLSSMLGVTTVCTLVLS
-101 TAALTVLYALFPG
+101 VLYAIFPG
-114 LFQGLLGL
+114 VFQGFLGL
-122 NGSLMALMLFSC
+122 NNSLMILMLLSC
-134 FALPATTM
+134 FALPATTF
-142 WTMKQRYEYRYKSTF
+142 WTMKQKYEYRYQVTF
-157 LVSVGSAVLAQ
+157 FVSVGSAVLAQ
-168 AVAVAAVMAAKDH
+168 AVAVAAVMMAD
-181 QIQNLDEVR
+181 QNLDQVR
-190 LWSAGLVNGAVGLAL
+190 LWSAGIVNMAVGLVL
-205 FAYVLKQGRTFVDLP
+205 FFYIIRQGKAFVDIP
-220 LWKKTFLVA
+220 LWKKTLVVA
-229 LPLIPHYLGG
+229 IPLIPHYLGG
-239 ELLSSMDKIMI
+239 ELLSSINQIMI
-250 DALVGKAEAGIY
+250 GNMVGKTEAGIY
-262 SLAAILSAIG
+262 ALAAVLSAIG

-286 VNSKLGSREFIR
+286 VNAKLGSREFKT

-308 VVGVMCVIASLAAPE
+308 VVGVMCVIAALAAPE
-323 IIRILGT
+323 IIRILAT
-330 EEYLAGVYV
+330 EEYLAGIYV

-364 RSSRIM
+364 KSTRIM
-370 TATLT
+370 VATLT

-381 VCNYIFIK
+381 VGNYIFIK
-389 AFGYIAAGYTTL
+389 AFGYIAAGYVTL

-410 HYRNARLIES
+410 HYRNARITEP

-425 PRFSLVS
+425 PRFSFLTIS
-432 VALVTAGCLLCNL
+432 LVTLGCLLCNL
-445 IYPYLLV
+445 IYPFMAV

-464 WTRRKS
+464 WTQRKS
-470 VIDMLMGMKV
+470 VIDMLMNMKV

>member
-43 LSGAEYGTVAVYN
+43 LTGEEYGAVSMYN
-56 SWFAIVRVF
+56 SCYAIVRVI

-87 WKYLSTMLGITTVS
+87 WKYLSSMLGVTTVC
-101 TAALTVLYALFPG
+101 TAFLSVLYAIFPTV
-114 LFQGLLGL
+114 FQELLGL
-122 NGSLMALMLFSC
+122 DNSLMILMLLSC
-134 FALPATTM
+134 FALPATTF
-142 WTMKQRYEYRYKSTF
+142 WTMKQKYEYRYQVTF
-157 LVSVGSAVLAQ
+157 FVSVGSAVLAQ
-168 AVAVAAVMAAKDH
+168 AVAVAAVMLASH
-181 QIQNLDEVR
+181 NLDQVR
-190 LWSAGLVNGAVGLAL
+190 LWSAGIVNIAVGLVL
-205 FAYVLKQGRTFVDLP
+205 FAYILKEGKAFVDIP
-220 LWKKTFLVA
+220 LWKKTLVVA
-229 LPLIPHYLGG
+229 FPLIPHYVSG
-239 ELLSSMDKIMI
+239 ELLSSINQIMI
-250 DALVGKAEAGIY
+250 GTMVGKAEAGIY
-262 SLAAILSAIG
+262 SLAAVLSAIG

-286 VNSKLGSREFIR
+286 VNAKLGAREFR
-298 IRETVKPLML
+298 TIRETVKPLML

-323 IIRILGT
+323 IIRILAT

-339 VPPVAAGIFIHAMYD
+339 VPPVAAGVFIHAMYD

-364 RSSRIM
+364 KSTRIM

-375 AAAVNL
+375 AAAVNFL
-381 VCNYIFIK
+381 GNYVFIQS
-389 AFGYIAAGYTTL
+389 FGYIAAGYVTL
-401 LSNLVLTAM
+401 ISNLVLTAM
-410 HYRNARLIES
+410 HYRNARLIEP
-420 EEIYD
+420 EEVYD
-425 PRFSLVS
+425 PRFSFWS

-445 IYPYLLV
+445 IYPFAIL
-452 RYVCVAALLVFL
+452 RYVLIAALLVFL
-464 WTRRKS
+464 FQKRKA
-470 VIDMLMGMKV
+470 VIDMPVGMKV

>member
-1 MKAILNKFK
+1 MKALWNKFK
-10 NMPENLKATL
+10 NMPESLKATL

-56 SWFAIVRVF
+56 SWYSIVRVF

-74 ILNVGLYE
+74 ILNVGLYD

-87 WKYLSTMLGITTVS
+87 WRYLSSMLGITTLCS
-101 TAALTVLYALFPG
+101 VLLGAFYALCPG
-114 LFQGLLGL
+114 LFQSLLGL
-122 NGSLMALMLFSC
+122 DHSLMVLMLLSC
-134 FALPATTM
+134 FALPATTF
-142 WTMKQRYEYRYKSTF
+142 WTMKQRYEYRYKATF
-157 LVSVGSAVLAQ
+157 FVSVGSAVLAQ
-168 AVAVAAVMAAKDH
+168 AGAVAAVMLSEGH
-181 QIQNLDEVR
+181 LDRVR
-190 LWSAGLVNGAVGLAL
+190 LWSAGLVNAAVGLVL
-205 FAYVLKQGRTFVDLP
+205 FVCILKQGKVFVDLP

-229 LPLIPHYLGG
+229 VPLIPHYLGG

-250 DALVGKAEAGIY
+250 DAMVGKQEAGIY
-262 SLAAILSAIG
+262 ALAAILSAIG

-279 TVMFNPF
+279 TVMWSPF
-286 VNSKLGSREFIR
+286 VNAKLGSREFGR
-298 IRETVKPLML
+298 IRQTVKPLML

-323 IIRILGT
+323 IIRLLAT
-330 EEYLAGVYV
+330 EEYLAGIFV

-354 TFAAVSFFHK
+354 TFAAVSFFNK
-364 RSSRIM
+364 KSTRIM

-375 AAAVNL
+375 AAGVNL
-381 VCNYIFIK
+381 VGNFVGIK
-389 AFGYIAAGYTTL
+389 FFGYIAAGYATL

-410 HYRNARLIES
+410 HYRNARSIEK
-420 EEIYD
+420 EEVYD
-425 PRFSLVS
+425 PKFSLLA

-445 IYPYLLV
+445 IYPFILV
-452 RYVCVAALLVFL
+452 RYALVAALLMFL

-470 VIDMLMGMKV
+470 VIEMLLSMRV

>member
-1 MKAILNKFK
+1 MKALLNKFK
-10 NMPENLKATL
+10 SMPENLKATL

-74 ILNVGLYE
+74 ILNVGLYD

-87 WKYLSTMLGITTVS
+87 WRYLSSMLGITS
-101 TAALTVLYALFPG
+101 LCSVLLGGVYALCPE
-114 LFQGLLGL
+114 LFQRLLGL
-122 NGSLMALMLFSC
+122 DGSLMVLMLFSC

-157 LVSVGSAVLAQ
+157 FVSVGSAVLAQ
-168 AVAVAAVMAAKDH
+168 AVAVAAVMLADR
-181 QIQNLDEVR
+181 NLDRVR
-190 LWSAGLVNGAVGLAL
+190 LWSAGLVNMAVGLAL
-205 FAYVLKQGRTFVDLP
+205 FAHILRKGKVFVDLP

-250 DALVGKAEAGIY
+250 DALVGKQEAGIY
-262 SLAAILSAIG
+262 ALAAILSAIG

-279 TVMFNPF
+279 SVMFNPF
-286 VNSKLGSREFIR
+286 VNAKLGSREFTK
-298 IRETVKPLML
+298 IREAVKPLML
-308 VVGVMCVIASLAAPE
+308 VVGILCVIASLAAPE
-323 IIRILGT
+323 IIRVLAT
-330 EEYLAGVYV
+330 EEYLAGIYV

-364 RSSRIM
+364 KSTRIM

-381 VCNYIFIK
+381 VGNYVFIK
-389 AFGYIAAGYTTL
+389 SFGYIAAGYTTL

-410 HYRNARLIES
+410 HYRSARRIEP

-425 PRFSLVS
+425 PRFSLRS

-445 IYPYLLV
+445 LYPFTLL
-452 RYVCVAALLVFL
+452 RFCLIAALLGFIVL
-464 WTRRKS
+464 RRRA

>member
-10 NMPENLKATL
+10 NMPESVKATL

-43 LSGAEYGTVAVYN
+43 LSGAEYGTVSVYN
-56 SWFAIVRVF
+56 SWYGIVRVI

-87 WKYLSTMLGITTVS
+87 WKYLSSMLGITTVC
-101 TAALTVLYALFPG
+101 TALLSVLYAILPG
-114 LFQGLLGL
+114 VFQSFLGL
-122 NGSLMALMLFSC
+122 NNNLMILMLLSC
-134 FALPATTM
+134 FALPATTF
-142 WTMKQRYEYRYKSTF
+142 WTMKQKYEYRYQVTF
-157 LVSVGSAVLAQ
+157 FVSVGSAVLAQ
-168 AVAVAAVMAAKDH
+168 AVAVAAVMMADGH
-181 QIQNLDEVR
+181 LDQVR
-190 LWSAGLVNGAVGLAL
+190 LWSAGIVNMAVGLIL
-205 FAYVLKQGRTFVDLP
+205 FLYILKQGRAFVDIP
-220 LWKKTFLVA
+220 LWKKTLVVA
-229 LPLIPHYLGG
+229 IPLIPHYLGG

-250 DALVGKAEAGIY
+250 GNMVGKTEAGIY
-262 SLAAILSAIG
+262 ALAAILSAIG

-286 VNSKLGSREFIR
+286 VNAKLGSREFR
-298 IRETVKPLML
+298 AIRETVKPLML
-308 VVGVMCVIASLAAPE
+308 VVGVMCVIAALAAPE
-323 IIRILGT
+323 IIRILAT
-330 EEYLAGVYV
+330 EEYLAGIYV

-364 RSSRIM
+364 KSTRIM
-370 TATLT
+370 VATLT

-381 VCNYIFIK
+381 VGNYIFIK
-389 AFGYIAAGYTTL
+389 AFGYIAAGYVTL
-401 LSNLVLTAM
+401 ISNLVLTAM
-410 HYRNARLIES
+410 HYRNARITEP

-425 PRFSLVS
+425 PRFSFLT
-432 VALVTAGCLLCNL
+432 VALVTLGCLLCNL
-445 IYPYLLV
+445 IYPYLAV

-470 VIDMLMGMKV
+470 VIDMLLNMKV